1 MIDPVQELKA
11 RAELLHH
18 RVTASNPEA
27 LKRLRVLP
35 EFRATKVEAL
45 PALAPLIKRK
55 HCLAVT
61 AREVGFESW
70 LHAVSVLEGRAHD
83 DFGTLLCLL
92 GSPAHWNIWSA
103 SYEEARAIRKE
114 HGGYLLA
121 YKRQFFI
128 TDRHYIET
136 MGLDPEDPDWDQIGR
151 DWARPKVAAAR
162 TRLYGKLLER
172 SRPS

>member
-1 MIDPVQELKA
+1 MIDPVRELKA

-18 RVTASNPEA
+18 RVTAKETKA
-27 LKRLRVLP
+27 LARLRVLP
-35 EFRATKVEAL
+35 EFRKVEAL
-45 PALAPLIKRK
+45 EERVPDIKRK
-55 HCLAVT
+55 HCLAVA
-61 AREVGFESW
+61 AREVGFDGW
-70 LHAVSVLEGRAHD
+70 LHAVSVLTGRTHD

-103 SYEEARAIRKE
+103 SYEEARDIRKE

-136 MGLDPEDPDWDQIGR
+136 IGLDPEDPDWDRIGR
-151 DWARPKVAAAR
+151 DWARPKDPEAR
-162 TRLYGKLLER
+162 QRLYGKLLER
-172 SRPS
+172 SRAA

>member
-1 MIDPVQELKA
+1 MIDPVRELKA

-18 RVTASNPEA
+18 RVTAHEA
-27 LKRLRVLP
+27 KALARLRVLP
-35 EFRATKVEAL
+35 EFRATKAEAL
-45 PALAPLIKRK
+45 GELAARVKRK

-61 AREVGFESW
+61 AREVGFDGW
-70 LHAVSVLEGRAHD
+70 LHAVAVLTGRASD

-103 SYEEARAIRKE
+103 SYEEARAIRHE

-136 MGLDPEDPDWDQIGR
+136 IGLDPEDLDWERIGH
-151 DWARPKVAAAR
+151 DWARPSELAAR
-162 TRLYGKLLER
+162 GRLYGKLLEQ

>member
-1 MIDPVQELKA
+1 MIDPVRELKA

-18 RVTASNPEA
+18 RVTAKDAAA
-27 LKRLRVLP
+27 LARLRVLP

-45 PALAPLIKRK
+45 EALVPRIQRK
-55 HCLAVT
+55 HCLAMVS
-61 AREVGFESW
+61 REVGFDGW
-70 LHAVSVLEGRAHD
+70 LHAVSVLTGRANE

-103 SYEEARAIRKE
+103 SYEEARDIRKE

-136 MGLDPEDPDWDQIGR
+136 IGLDPEDPDWDRIGR
-151 DWARPKVAAAR
+151 DWARPAEPAAR
-162 TRLYGKLLER
+162 GRLYGKLLER
-172 SRPS
+172 SRAA

>member
-1 MIDPVQELKA
+1 MIDPVRELKA
-11 RAELLHH
+11 RAKLLHR
-18 RVTASNPEA
+18 RVAASDPEA
-27 LKRLRVLP
+27 RKRLRVLP
-35 EFRATKVEAL
+35 EFRAMTGD
-45 PALAPLIKRK
+45 ALAALTPLIQRK

-70 LHAVSVLEGRAHD
+70 LHAVSVLTGRAHD

-103 SYEEARAIRKE
+103 SYEEARTIRE
-114 HGGYLLA
+114 AHGGYLLA

-128 TDRHYIET
+128 TDRHYIEAI
-136 MGLDPEDPDWDQIGR
+136 GLDPDDPDWDKIGR
-151 DWARPKVAAAR
+151 DWAMPRVAAAR

-172 SRPS
+172 ARPT